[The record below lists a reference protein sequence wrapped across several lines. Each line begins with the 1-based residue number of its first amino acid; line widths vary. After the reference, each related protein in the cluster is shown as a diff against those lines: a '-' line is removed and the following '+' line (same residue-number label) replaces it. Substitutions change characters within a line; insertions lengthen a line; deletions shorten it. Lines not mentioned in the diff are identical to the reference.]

1 MEDSTMDDLMA
12 ENARLKA
19 TLNDVRQEL
28 ETYKR
33 LYTQLAAEVE
43 ADRRIPGGYPLL

>member
-1 MEDSTMDDLMA
+1 MDTTMDELKA

-19 TLNDVRQEL
+19 VLRDTRQEL

-33 LYTQLAAEVE
+33 LYEQLSAEVE
-43 ADRRIPGGYPLL
+43 TDRRLPGGYPLL

>member
-1 MEDSTMDDLMA
+1 MDSTMDELKA

-19 TLNDVRQEL
+19 VLRDTRQEL
-28 ETYKR
+28 EAYKR
-33 LYTQLAAEVE
+33 LYEQLSSEFE

>member
-1 MEDSTMDDLMA
+1 MDVTVDELKA
-12 ENARLKA
+12 ENARLN
-19 TLNDVRQEL
+19 TVLCDTRQEL

-33 LYTQLAAEVE
+33 LYEQLSAEVE